1 MKTLF
6 LIGGAMGVGKTTV
19 CQRLKRALPGSVF
32 LDGDW
37 CWDADPFVVTEE
49 TREMVL
55 GNIRFLLNSFLRCS
69 AYENVIFCW
78 VMDRQE
84 IIDAI
89 LSGLDA
95 GAWTARCVSLTAD
108 GESLGRR
115 LAADIGRGVRTPEAL
130 ERGLARLPLYGA
142 LDTVKIDTSG
152 KTPEAVCGEIARLG
166 TCV

>member
-1 MKTLF
+1 MF
-6 LIGGAMGVGKTTV
+6 LGEGGGIIS
-19 CQRLKRALPGSVF
+19 LS
-32 LDGDW
+32 
-37 CWDADPFVVTEE
+37 
-49 TREMVL
+49 
-55 GNIRFLLNSFLRCS
+55 I
-69 AYENVIFCW
+69 
-78 VMDRQE
+78 DRQE

-89 LSGLDA
+89 L

-108 GESLGRR
+108 RESLGRR

>member
-1 MKTLF
+1 MF
-6 LIGGAMGVGKTTV
+6 LGEGGGIIS
-19 CQRLKRALPGSVF
+19 LS
-32 LDGDW
+32 
-37 CWDADPFVVTEE
+37 
-49 TREMVL
+49 
-55 GNIRFLLNSFLRCS
+55 I
-69 AYENVIFCW
+69 
-78 VMDRQE
+78 DRQE

-115 LAADIGRGVRTPEAL
+115 LAADIGRGVRTLEAL

-142 LDTVKIDTSG
+142 LDTIKIDTSG

>member
-1 MKTLF
+1 MF
-6 LIGGAMGVGKTTV
+6 LGEGGDIIS
-19 CQRLKRALPGSVF
+19 LS
-32 LDGDW
+32 
-37 CWDADPFVVTEE
+37 
-49 TREMVL
+49 
-55 GNIRFLLNSFLRCS
+55 I
-69 AYENVIFCW
+69 
-78 VMDRQE
+78 DRQE

>member
-1 MKTLF
+1 MF
-6 LIGGAMGVGKTTV
+6 LGEGGGIIS
-19 CQRLKRALPGSVF
+19 LS
-32 LDGDW
+32 
-37 CWDADPFVVTEE
+37 
-49 TREMVL
+49 
-55 GNIRFLLNSFLRCS
+55 I
-69 AYENVIFCW
+69 
-78 VMDRQE
+78 DRQE

-95 GAWTARCVSLTAD
+95 GAWTARSLTAD

-115 LAADIGRGVRTPEAL
+115 LAADIGRGVRTQEAL